1 MAAPCPERTK
11 GFTMRFSLFS
21 ISSAAILATAAA
33 TGPHA
38 FAQRTAYA
46 IDRAHSTVDFGIKH
60 MGIST
65 VHGQF
70 PITEGTVELDPNNVT
85 NSSVVATIDVAG
97 VSTGNAQR
105 DTHLKSPDF
114 FDTAKYPT
122 ATFKSTKITKS
133 GDGYD
138 VLGDLT
144 LHGVTKPVTLHMEPP
159 SKEQIGMD
167 KKPHRGFEATTTIHR
182 QDFGLTWNGTL
193 KSGDS
198 MLGDDVKM
206 TFDIEAGQK

>member
-1 MAAPCPERTK
+1 MRPLKLALAPTT
-11 GFTMRFSLFS
+11 FLITTL
-21 ISSAAILATAAA
+21 LA
-33 TGPHA
+33 GPHLY
-38 FAQRTAYA
+38 AQRIAYVV
-46 IDRAHSTVDFGIKH
+46 DPAHSTVDFGIKH
-60 MGIST
+60 MAIST

-70 PITEGTVELDPNNVT
+70 AIKEGLIELDSKDLPA
-85 NSSVVATIDVAG
+85 SSVTATLDVAS
-97 VSTGNAQR
+97 VNTGNAQR
-105 DTHLKSPDF
+105 DAHLKSPDF

-122 ATFKSTKITKS
+122 ATFKSTKITPS
-133 GDGYD
+133 GDAYD
-138 VLGDLT
+138 VMGELT

-167 KKPHRGFEATTTIHR
+167 KKAHRGFSASTTIHR

-193 KSGDS
+193 KSGDA